1 MSKSWEAKSS
11 RWSQRLQRAEE
22 WPGLLKARCK
32 YPVVISIK
40 RGILCKVCVY
50 IPKYSALSPCCFTVF
65 RLLIHQCPPGGL
77 PETPRASAAPVS
89 TWILLGKHPAW
100 EGILSLLL
108 IKPGGSWQ
116 EMPPG
121 VPLSSLMDLQGWEI
135 RLVSRAAAWIT
146 KIWGFVM
153 RNKILWRRNPALLQQ
168 QHPLFL

>member
-121 VPLSSLMDLQGWEI
+121 FPFPPSWISKAGKSGWCPELPPGSQ
-135 RLVSRAAAWIT
+135 RFGV
-146 KIWGFVM
+146 
-153 RNKILWRRNPALLQQ
+153 
-168 QHPLFL
+168 LFCYEK